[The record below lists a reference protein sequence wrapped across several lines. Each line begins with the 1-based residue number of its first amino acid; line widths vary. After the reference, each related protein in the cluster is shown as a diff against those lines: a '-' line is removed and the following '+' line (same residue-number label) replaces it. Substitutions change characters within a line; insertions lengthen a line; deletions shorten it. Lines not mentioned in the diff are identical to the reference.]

1 MISMADA
8 PLRLVVDASV
18 LIAEIMRRSGRARLA
33 HPSLDL
39 FIPEYT
45 WGEVRHELPKRVD
58 QFARRHMLTLV
69 QQERV
74 LKAGLESV
82 ERNVTV
88 VPALSYL
95 PMEAEA
101 RWRIARDPRDWPTV
115 ALALVLGS
123 GIWTE
128 DRDFLGCGVA
138 TWSTST
144 LTHLLELLDAE
155 DQ

>member
-1 MISMADA
+1 MANA

-18 LIAEIMRRSGRARLA
+18 LVAELLRGSGRARLA

-39 FIPEYT
+39 FIPAYT
-45 WGEVRHELPKRVD
+45 WDEVRHELPKRVD
-58 QFARRHMLTLV
+58 QFAGRHALTLA
-69 QQERV
+69 QQER
-74 LKAGLESV
+74 LLNAGLEAV
-82 ERNVTV
+82 EIYVTV
-88 VPALSYL
+88 IADLTYL
-95 PMEAEA
+95 PLESEA

-115 ALALVLGS
+115 ALALVLDS

-144 LTHLLELLDAE
+144 LTHLLELLDTE
-155 DQ
+155 NQ